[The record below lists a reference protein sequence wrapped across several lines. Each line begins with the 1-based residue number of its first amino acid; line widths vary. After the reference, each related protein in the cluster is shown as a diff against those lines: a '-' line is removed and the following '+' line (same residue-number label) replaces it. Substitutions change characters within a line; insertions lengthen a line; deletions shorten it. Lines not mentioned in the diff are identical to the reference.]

1 MEETDWVLRLE
12 AVAKSFTLH
21 TQGGASL
28 TVFRN
33 LTFEVRRGE
42 SVALTGPSGIGK
54 SSILR
59 MIYGNYAADRGRIL
73 VRNRGAVVDV
83 TKASAACVLWLRRWT
98 LGYVSQFLRVIPRV
112 PTLQIVMEPLLER
125 GVDAGRARERAEA
138 VLHRLRI
145 PERLWSL
152 SPTTF
157 SGGEQQRVNIAR
169 VWAGDYPVLLLD
181 EPTASLDPA
190 NREIVVELIGRAR
203 ERGTALLGV
212 YHDPEL
218 RCRVAERT
226 VDVGAFATSE
236 TGEDEGVTDGSFHTE
251 ALPDKAFDHAGRS
264 RPLPGGGAG
273 NTCLP

>member
-1 MEETDWVLRLE
+1 MNDNGWMLRLE
-12 AVAKSFTLH
+12 SVSKSFTLH
-21 TQGGASL
+21 TQGGARL
-28 TVFRN
+28 CVLRN
-33 LTFEVRRGE
+33 LSLAVRQGE

-59 MIYGNYAADRGRIL
+59 MIYGNYAVDRGRIL
-73 VRNRGAVVDV
+73 VRNRGVVVDV
-83 TKASAACVLWLRRWT
+83 TTASAACVLWLRRWT

-112 PTLQIVMEPLLER
+112 PTRQIVMEPLLER
-125 GVDAGRARERAEA
+125 GVDPGRARERAEA
-138 VLHRLRI
+138 VLIRLQI
-145 PERLWSL
+145 PKRLWDL

-169 VWAGDYPVLLLD
+169 VLVGEYPVLLLD

-190 NREIVVELIGRAR
+190 NREIVVEMIGRAR

-226 VDVGAFATSE
+226 VDVGAFATSANS
-236 TGEDEGVTDGSFHTE
+236 EDEGVTDGSFHTE
-251 ALPDKAFDHAGRS
+251 ALSDKALDPGDGSRSVAGGS
-264 RPLPGGGAG
+264 AG
-273 NTCLP
+273 NARLL

>member
-1 MEETDWVLRLE
+1 MEETGWVLRLE

-83 TKASAACVLWLRRWT
+83 TKASAASVLWLRRWT

-112 PTLQIVMEPLLER
+112 PALQIVMEPLLER

-138 VLHRLRI
+138 VLHRLQI

-181 EPTASLDPA
+181 EPTASLDPG
-190 NREIVVELIGRAR
+190 NREIVVELIGQAR
-203 ERGTALLGV
+203 ESGTALLGV

-218 RCRVAERT
+218 RGRIAERT
-226 VDVGAFATSE
+226 VDVGAFATSATSE
-236 TGEDEGVTDGSFHTE
+236 EGGETDGSFHTE
-251 ALPDKAFDHAGRS
+251 AIPDKTLDHAGGS
-264 RPLPGGGAG
+264 CSLPGGGPG
-273 NTCLP
+273 NAWVP